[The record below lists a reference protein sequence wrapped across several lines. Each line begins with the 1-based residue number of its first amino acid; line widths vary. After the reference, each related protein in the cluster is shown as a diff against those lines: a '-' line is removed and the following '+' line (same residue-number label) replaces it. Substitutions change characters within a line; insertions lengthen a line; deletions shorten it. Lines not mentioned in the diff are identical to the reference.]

1 MTRTRNR
8 RSTAGETP
16 AKKKPQEDPGEIKHQ
31 EKIEE
36 AGTNREKPQKAA
48 TPTARTDLKT
58 PKDVRDCATETD
70 QGSDVVSLIV
80 ELKSMILVLSDRVK
94 SLESQL
100 KVSKQTSVAT
110 ETVTVAVK
118 SYADAATQ
126 PRHSTAT
133 PPVKKTPSTP
143 VCSEPKRSE
152 SHDGMKKAEKAGKRI
167 DVRDGRHSDVKEPE
181 EAAPRVLVFH
191 DSVLKGVEWDRLD
204 LAYGLHSKAQ
214 KVYRA
219 ADISEAL
226 KLHKNT
232 EQQPDCVLIHV
243 GVNDI
248 NRVSD
253 IKASSDIMAK
263 AIKEVRGA
271 MKTKVVVSLP
281 APVLPARLDAKREIY
296 TALLKAELLGEKDV
310 VTVHHNNLPRGK
322 LQTDGI
328 HPTRAGTS
336 VLAATLGRFLHRL
349 FWEKPRR
356 RKAAYHQRPFHMSST
371 PRAGFYAGPP
381 SRQMFP
387 MPPPPLPRWAFQYP
401 IPPFAQSRF

>member
-1 MTRTRNR
+1 
-8 RSTAGETP
+8 
-16 AKKKPQEDPGEIKHQ
+16 
-31 EKIEE
+31 
-36 AGTNREKPQKAA
+36 
-48 TPTARTDLKT
+48 
-58 PKDVRDCATETD
+58 
-70 QGSDVVSLIV
+70 
-80 ELKSMILVLSDRVK
+80 
-94 SLESQL
+94 
-100 KVSKQTSVAT
+100 
-110 ETVTVAVK
+110 
-118 SYADAATQ
+118 
-126 PRHSTAT
+126 
-133 PPVKKTPSTP
+133 
-143 VCSEPKRSE
+143 
-152 SHDGMKKAEKAGKRI
+152 MKKAEKAGRRI
-167 DVRDGRHSDVKEPE
+167 DVRDGKHSDVKEPE

-219 ADISEAL
+219 ADISDAL

-232 EQQPDCVLIHV
+232 EHQPDCVLMHV

-263 AIKEVRGA
+263 ATKEVRGA
-271 MKTKVVVSLP
+271 MKTKVVSLP

-310 VTVHHNNLPRGK
+310 VTVHHNYLSSDK

-356 RKAAYHQRPFHMSST
+356 RKAAYHQRPFHMSSP

-381 SRQMFP
+381 PRQILERLRGVRTCTQYGNARPMTSLTTTSAGGTRSTRLGTDENGGGFSLWPQRMRISR
-387 MPPPPLPRWAFQYP
+387 LLWSTRGHIYE
-401 IPPFAQSRF
+401 IK